1 MQVVDRSG
9 RPKMNQKKR
18 TVPRMQRLTLLMLVC
33 ILPSCAPSVVVN
45 QVDTQPVKSEPAAA
59 TALIDVERLSAT
71 LERELTNRQLSLQR
85 HAAWQIMHGFLPYG
99 DKLEVLNENVPVN
112 LLDHLFSGGAMLGW
126 ELYPGDVI
134 PSTKRRGII
143 TRLSE
148 ADYYGQ
154 GHVDQWLAI
163 LAQAGVPKEAEFK
176 VGEATFTVE
185 DWLRQSQY
193 DVSRNVTAEYA
204 WTLIALSHYFPNERS
219 WTARDGNKWD
229 WETMVEFELN
239 EDLISAACGGTHRLE
254 ALAFALEAHLNGGG
268 KLEGIWLATRQRL
281 DSEIDK
287 IRRWQNRDGSF
298 SSHFFERPGA
308 TADLVQRLSSSG
320 HLFEFVAIAAPDE
333 MLRARW
339 IQRAA
344 QRICDLLDMTA
355 EHDLECGSLYHAL
368 NGLRVYRDR
377 LAAQRPSNDPA

>member
-1 MQVVDRSG
+1 MGFETKFKSSYWLKNIG
-9 RPKMNQKKR
+9 
-18 TVPRMQRLTLLMLVC
+18 LLLSAICLM
-33 ILPSCAPSVVVN
+33 SCAPTVTHDSVATT
-45 QVDTQPVKSEPAAA
+45 DIRSEKSDSNI
-59 TALIDVERLSAT
+59 IDIGRLDAT
-71 LERELTNRQLSLQR
+71 LERELTRRQLSLQR

-99 DKLEVLNENVPVN
+99 DRLNVLNNNQPVN
-112 LLDHLFSGGAMLGW
+112 LLQHLLSGGAMLGW
-126 ELYPGDVI
+126 DLYPGDVI
-134 PSTKRRGII
+134 PSTKRKGII

-163 LAQAGVPKEAEFK
+163 FAQAGVPKEAEIRI
-176 VGEATFTVE
+176 GDNTFTIE

-204 WTLIALSHYFPNERS
+204 WTLIALSHYFPTERS
-219 WTARDGNKWD
+219 WTARDGNRWD

-239 EDLISAACGGTHRLE
+239 EDLVTAACGGTHRLE
-254 ALAFALEAHLNGGG
+254 ALAMALDTHLANGG
-268 KLEGIWLATRQRL
+268 KLEGVWLATRQRL

-287 IRRWQNRDGSF
+287 VRRWQNRDGSL

-320 HLFEFVAIAAPDE
+320 HLFEFVVIAAPDE
-333 MLRARW
+333 MLRERW
-339 IQRAA
+339 VQRAA
-344 QRICDLLDMTA
+344 QRICELLDLTT
-355 EHDLECGSLYHAL
+355 EQELECGSLYHAL

>member
-1 MQVVDRSG
+1 MQPNSRFFASAS
-9 RPKMNQKKR
+9 
-18 TVPRMQRLTLLMLVC
+18 LLKLILLVQ
-33 ILPSCAPSVVVN
+33 IVWFLSCAPSVTN
-45 QVDTQPVKSEPAAA
+45 NSVDA
-59 TALIDVERLSAT
+59 TAIRSDKSAERLIDVGRLNAT
-71 LERELTNRQLSLQR
+71 LQRELGSRQLSLQR

-99 DKLEVLNENVPVN
+99 AELPVLNNGEKVN
-112 LLDHLFSGGAMLGW
+112 LLEYLLNGGAMLGW
-126 ELYPGDVI
+126 ELYPGDIV

-148 ADYYGQ
+148 TDYYGQ

-163 LAQAGVPKEAEFK
+163 MAQAGVPKEAEIK
-176 VGEATFTVE
+176 LGNATFTVE

-204 WTLIALSHYFPNERS
+204 WTLIALSHYFPNERT
-219 WTARDGNKWD
+219 WTARDGSKWD

-239 EDLISAACGGTHRLE
+239 EDLITAACGGTHRLE
-254 ALAFALEAHLNGGG
+254 ALAMALETHLKQGG

-281 DSEIDK
+281 DAEIDK
-287 IRRWQNRDGSF
+287 VRRWQNRDGSL

-333 MLRARW
+333 LLRERW
-339 IQRAA
+339 IERAA
-344 QRICDLLDMTA
+344 VRICELLDLTS
-355 EHDLECGSLYHAL
+355 EQDLECGSLYHAL

>member
-1 MQVVDRSG
+1 MQPNSRIFASAS
-9 RPKMNQKKR
+9 
-18 TVPRMQRLTLLMLVC
+18 LLNRALLVQ
-33 ILPSCAPSVVVN
+33 IVWFLSCAPSVTTDS
-45 QVDTQPVKSEPAAA
+45 VDA
-59 TALIDVERLSAT
+59 TAIRSDKSAAPQIDIGRLDST
-71 LERELTNRQLSLQR
+71 LQRELSNRQLSLQR

-99 DKLEVLNENVPVN
+99 AALPVLNNGEKIN
-112 LLDHLFSGGAMLGW
+112 LLEHLLNGGAMLGW
-126 ELYPGDVI
+126 ELYPGDVV

-163 LAQAGVPKEAEFK
+163 MAQAGVAKEAEIK
-176 VGEATFTVE
+176 VGNATFTVE

-204 WTLIALSHYFPNERS
+204 WTLIALSHYFPNERT
-219 WTARDGNKWD
+219 WTARDGRKWD
-229 WETMVEFELN
+229 WETMVEFELK
-239 EDLISAACGGTHRLE
+239 EDLITAACGGTHRLE
-254 ALAFALEAHLNGGG
+254 ALAMALETHLEQGG
-268 KLEGIWLATRQRL
+268 KLEGIWMATRQRL
-281 DSEIDK
+281 DAEIDK
-287 IRRWQNRDGSF
+287 VRRWQNRDGSL

-320 HLFEFVAIAAPDE
+320 HLFEFVAIASPDE
-333 MLRARW
+333 KLREPW

-344 QRICDLLDMTA
+344 ARICELLDLTI
-355 EHDLECGSLYHAL
+355 EQDLECGSLYHAL

>member
-1 MQVVDRSG
+1 MGFETQFTSSYWLKNIG
-9 RPKMNQKKR
+9 
-18 TVPRMQRLTLLMLVC
+18 LLLSAICLV
-33 ILPSCAPSVVVN
+33 SCAPTVTHDSVATT
-45 QVDTQPVKSEPAAA
+45 DIRSEKSDSNI
-59 TALIDVERLSAT
+59 IDIGRLDAT
-71 LERELTNRQLSLQR
+71 LERELSRRQLSLQR

-99 DKLEVLNENVPVN
+99 DRLNVLNNNQPVN
-112 LLDHLFSGGAMLGW
+112 LLQHLLSGGAMLGW
-126 ELYPGDVI
+126 DLYPGDVI
-134 PSTKRRGII
+134 PSTKRKGII

-163 LAQAGVPKEAEFK
+163 FAQAGVPKEAEIRI
-176 VGEATFTVE
+176 GDNTFTIE

-204 WTLIALSHYFPNERS
+204 WTLIALSHYFPTERS

-239 EDLISAACGGTHRLE
+239 EDLVTAACGGTHRLE
-254 ALAFALEAHLNGGG
+254 ALAMALDTHLANGG
-268 KLEGIWLATRQRL
+268 KLEGVWLATRQRL
-281 DSEIDK
+281 DAEIDK
-287 IRRWQNRDGSF
+287 VRRWQNRDGSL

-320 HLFEFVAIAAPDE
+320 HLFEFVVIAAPDE
-333 MLRARW
+333 MLRERW
-339 IQRAA
+339 VQRAA
-344 QRICDLLDMTA
+344 QRICELLDLTT
-355 EHDLECGSLYHAL
+355 EQDLECGSLYHAL

>member
-1 MQVVDRSG
+1 MSLEPNSQFT
-9 RPKMNQKKR
+9 RPYWLRK
-18 TVPRMQRLTLLMLVC
+18 LAILMAGCCLV
-33 ILPSCAPSVVVN
+33 SCAPSVVQNSFDATEVGN
-45 QVDTQPVKSEPAAA
+45 KPATDTP
-59 TALIDVERLSAT
+59 LIDIGRLDAT
-71 LERELTNRQLSLQR
+71 LNRELTRRQLSLQR

-99 DKLEVLNENVPVN
+99 EQLTVLNNGQPVN
-112 LLDHLFSGGAMLGW
+112 LLEHLLAGGVMLGW
-126 ELYPGDVI
+126 ELYPGDTI
-134 PSTKRRGII
+134 PTTKRKGII

-163 LAQAGVPKEAEFK
+163 MAQAGVPKEAEIK
-176 VGEATFTVE
+176 VGEATFTIE

-204 WTLIALSHYFPNERS
+204 WTLIALSHYFPTERK
-219 WTARDGNKWD
+219 WVARDGNTWD

-239 EDLISAACGGTHRLE
+239 EDLVTAACGGTHRLE
-254 ALAFALEAHLNGGG
+254 ALAMALDTHLANGG
-268 KLEGIWLATRQRL
+268 KLDGIWLATRQRL
-281 DSEIDK
+281 DAEIEK
-287 IRRWQNRDGSF
+287 VRRWQNRDGSL

-320 HLFEFVAIAAPDE
+320 HLFEFVVIAAPDD
-333 MLRARW
+333 MLRERW

-344 QRICDLLDMTA
+344 QRICELLDLTT
-355 EHDLECGSLYHAL
+355 EQDLECGSLYHAL